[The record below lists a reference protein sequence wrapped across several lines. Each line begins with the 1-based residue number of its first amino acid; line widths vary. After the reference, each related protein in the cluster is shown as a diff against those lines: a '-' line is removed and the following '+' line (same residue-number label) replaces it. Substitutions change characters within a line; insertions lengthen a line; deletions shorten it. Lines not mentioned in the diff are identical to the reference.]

1 MPATENKT
9 LTIGVDGYGY
19 QIGGRALHHDVWTLA
34 SHFGI
39 TEENE
44 TLMYIAVVRAMFERY
59 DYHRIQD
66 YETFGDDEPRS
77 LRHWHRAYLRRFENE
92 LPLWQQLAMRAAR
105 KGGQR

>member
-1 MPATENKT
+1 MPATETKT

-19 QIGGRALHHDVWTLA
+19 QIGGRALCHDVWTLA
-34 SHFGI
+34 GHFGI

-92 LPLWQQLAMRAAR
+92 LPLWQQLAMRSAR
-105 KGGQR
+105 KQRV

>member
-1 MPATENKT
+1 MPTTEAKT
-9 LTIGVDGYGY
+9 LIVGADGYEY
-19 QIGGRALHHDVWTLA
+19 QIRGRALCHDVWTLA

-39 TEENE
+39 AEENE
-44 TLMYIAVVRAMFERY
+44 TLMYIAVIRAMFERY
-59 DYHRIQD
+59 DYHRIRD

>member
-1 MPATENKT
+1 MPATETKT

-19 QIGGRALHHDVWTLA
+19 QIGGRALYHDVWTLA

-39 TEENE
+39 AEENE
-44 TLMYIAVVRAMFERY
+44 TLMYIAVIRAMFERY

-92 LPLWQQLAMRAAR
+92 LPLWLQLAMRSAR
-105 KGGQR
+105 KQRV